1 MHVGPVQV
9 VRAVCNVGEGGEG
22 RAGVKLLEG
31 QQVGEPEPEGAAQ
44 GEDDGRRLDG
54 GLADAVDGVDRG
66 GEGQLQAAGV
76 GDLIETQ
83 GRGGGG

>member
-1 MHVGPVQV
+1 M
-9 VRAVCNVGEGGEG
+9 GGEG
-22 RAGVKLLEG
+22 RAGVKLLVG
-31 QQVGEPEPEGAAQ
+31 QQVGESEPEGAAQ

-76 GDLIETQ
+76 GDLIEI
-83 GRGGGG
+83 